1 VMDLK
6 YRRLLKS
13 AVQLSVSEASES
25 QRVAMVG
32 LARPLVRRAFED
44 DLAGRAGLPPGDV
57 IVDVPAAE
65 LLLSEPRLYTTDVK
79 VLDQGELEP
88 LSKYSPLARAL
99 QQRTATNWGLLVACP
114 RDAMGMV
121 ASAVEREL
129 PK

>member
-1 VMDLK
+1 MDLK

-25 QRVAMVG
+25 QREAMVG
-32 LARPLVRRAFED
+32 LARPPARRAFED